1 MGYTVQTP
9 MLGLAKTIF
18 KRDFK
23 AQFRRTLLGPLLAL
37 LAPVVYLVV
46 FIFFRLMF
54 GLPQLDGIP
63 MIPFLFSGI
72 ALWLFF
78 SSLVGAIY
86 PGVSSNMGILK
97 KMPVNPLAFA
107 LSAAGLPILNI
118 VIYFILLLCMS
129 LFWGVVPSLSWLCLP
144 FLIVLVALFA
154 MGLGLIVC
162 GLGIYRR
169 DIIVLLPIILQLG
182 MFVTPIFF
190 SPDLIPEQFRWAV
203 TINPMAHAVN
213 MFRDALFL
221 GEFPALFPLTITCGM
236 TLLAW
241 LVGYPFFRR
250 TLRYAADTL

>member
-9 MLGLAKTIF
+9 MLGLAKAIF

-97 KMPVNPLAFA
+97 K
-107 LSAAGLPILNI
+107 
-118 VIYFILLLCMS
+118 
-129 LFWGVVPSLSWLCLP
+129 CL
-144 FLIVLVALFA
+144 
-154 MGLGLIVC
+154 
-162 GLGIYRR
+162 
-169 DIIVLLPIILQLG
+169 
-182 MFVTPIFF
+182 
-190 SPDLIPEQFRWAV
+190 
-203 TINPMAHAVN
+203 
-213 MFRDALFL
+213 
-221 GEFPALFPLTITCGM
+221 
-236 TLLAW
+236 
-241 LVGYPFFRR
+241 
-250 TLRYAADTL
+250 

>member
-9 MLGLAKTIF
+9 MLGLAKAIF

-118 VIYFILLLCMS
+118 VIYFILK
-129 LFWGVVPSLSWLCLP
+129 FRNGYDRVVSFCVYHFLSE
-144 FLIVLVALFA
+144 
-154 MGLGLIVC
+154 
-162 GLGIYRR
+162 
-169 DIIVLLPIILQLG
+169 
-182 MFVTPIFF
+182 T
-190 SPDLIPEQFRWAV
+190 
-203 TINPMAHAVN
+203 
-213 MFRDALFL
+213 
-221 GEFPALFPLTITCGM
+221 GEFL
-236 TLLAW
+236 
-241 LVGYPFFRR
+241 
-250 TLRYAADTL
+250 